1 MRDVQR
7 EKKVES
13 TLGYITLRKYE
24 IKRGSRK
31 KPDRRTDRH
40 TQRPPFLISYGM
52 FHIQAYSSKHVVLLF
67 LGFAQS
73 FLTRICNLLNINFA
87 GLFLFPSILLVNFY
101 LQAFLFSLSL
111 PFLLFLSISLVFFS
125 HTQPQSCKHVL
136 LLYLSL
142 SLSLYIPHKLTLLSI
157 HDCSL
162 SSLYLSHL
170 IA

>member
-111 PFLLFLSISLVFFS
+111 PFLLFLSISLVFFFTHS
-125 HTQPQSCKHVL
+125 AVL
-136 LLYLSL
+136 MLTCITALSLSL
-142 SLSLYIPHKLTLLSI
+142 SLSLYIYTTQTYSAQHT
-157 HDCSL
+157 
-162 SSLYLSHL
+162 
-170 IA
+170 